1 MDNFIDKLAQKFNA
15 QELIKANSQAEAAEM
30 KKLQLQISEY
40 EKILQEMRKLNYR
53 NSELSEK
60 IDGLVGDNAGKLK
73 GMQEDEQKLLSTLQ
87 NIANEY
93 LRLQKEALEKEEAR
107 QAALDEA
114 AANKRLDREMLE
126 ELFKNSDDFTHRENV
141 KVYRNVQAVVIDELK
156 KQTEVLT
163 HENDK
168 LKSKINVVTIIS
180 VISLLVGVA
189 GIIIQFL
196 LSWGINFIY

>member
-15 QELIKANSQAEAAEM
+15 QEMIKANSQAEAAEM

-73 GMQEDEQKLLSTLQ
+73 EMQEDEQKLLSVLKNIADEYTKLQ
-87 NIANEY
+87 N
-93 LRLQKEALEKEEAR
+93 EAYEKEEER
-107 QAALDEA
+107 QAAINEENEKA
-114 AANKRLDREMLE
+114 RLDKEMLE
-126 ELFKNSDDFTHRENV
+126 ELFNHSDEFTHRENV

-156 KQTEVLT
+156 KQTEALV
-163 HENDK
+163 HENER
-168 LKSKINVVTIIS
+168 LKSKINVVTIVS

-189 GIIIQFL
+189 GIVIQFL
-196 LSWGINFIY
+196 LSWGINFVY

>member
-15 QELIKANSQAEAAEM
+15 QEMIKANSQAEAAEM

-73 GMQEDEQKLLSTLQ
+73 EMQEDEQKLLSVLKNIADEYTELQ
-87 NIANEY
+87 N
-93 LRLQKEALEKEEAR
+93 EAYEKEEER
-107 QAALDEA
+107 QAAINEENEKA
-114 AANKRLDREMLE
+114 RLDKEMLE
-126 ELFKNSDDFTHRENV
+126 ELFNHSDEFTHRENV

-156 KQTEVLT
+156 KQTELLT
-163 HENDK
+163 TENTK
-168 LKSKINVVTIIS
+168 LKSRINVLTILS
-180 VISLLVGVA
+180 VISLLVGVV
-189 GIIIQFL
+189 GIVIQFF
-196 LSWGINFIY
+196 LSWGINFVY

>member
-15 QELIKANSQAEAAEM
+15 QEMIKANSQAEAAEM

-73 GMQEDEQKLLSTLQ
+73 EMQEDEQKLLSVLKNIADEYTKLQ
-87 NIANEY
+87 N
-93 LRLQKEALEKEEAR
+93 EAYEKEEER
-107 QAALDEA
+107 QAAINEENEKA
-114 AANKRLDREMLE
+114 RLDKEMLE
-126 ELFKNSDDFTHRENV
+126 DLFNHSDEFTHRENV

-156 KQTEVLT
+156 KQTELLT
-163 HENDK
+163 TENTK
-168 LKSKINVVTIIS
+168 LKSRINVLTILS
-180 VISLLVGVA
+180 VISLLVGVV
-189 GIIIQFL
+189 GIVIQFF
-196 LSWGINFIY
+196 LSWGINFVY

>member
-126 ELFKNSDDFTHRENV
+126 ELFNNSDDFTHRENV

>member
-15 QELIKANSQAEAAEM
+15 QEMIKANSQAEAAEM

-73 GMQEDEQKLLSTLQ
+73 EMQEDEQKLLSVLKNIADEYTKLQ
-87 NIANEY
+87 N
-93 LRLQKEALEKEEAR
+93 EAYEKEEER
-107 QAALDEA
+107 QAAINEENEKA
-114 AANKRLDREMLE
+114 RLDKEMLE
-126 ELFKNSDDFTHRENV
+126 ELFNHSDEFTHRENV

-156 KQTEVLT
+156 KQTELLT
-163 HENDK
+163 IENTK
-168 LKSKINVVTIIS
+168 LKSRINVLTILS
-180 VISLLVGVA
+180 VISLLVGVV
-189 GIIIQFL
+189 GIVIQFF
-196 LSWGINFIY
+196 LSWGINFVY

>member
-15 QELIKANSQAEAAEM
+15 QEMIKANSQAEAAEM

-73 GMQEDEQKLLSTLQ
+73 EMQEDEQKLLSVLKNIADEYTKLQ
-87 NIANEY
+87 NEVY
-93 LRLQKEALEKEEAR
+93 EKEEER
-107 QAALDEA
+107 QAAINEENEKA
-114 AANKRLDREMLE
+114 RLDKEMLE
-126 ELFKNSDDFTHRENV
+126 ELFNHSDEFTHRENV

-156 KQTEVLT
+156 KQTELLT
-163 HENDK
+163 TENTK
-168 LKSKINVVTIIS
+168 LKSRINVLTILS
-180 VISLLVGVA
+180 VISLLVGVV
-189 GIIIQFL
+189 GIVIQFF
-196 LSWGINFIY
+196 LSWGINFVY

>member
-15 QELIKANSQAEAAEM
+15 QEMIKANSQAEAAEM

-73 GMQEDEQKLLSTLQ
+73 EMQEDEQKLLSVLKNIADEYTKLQ
-87 NIANEY
+87 N
-93 LRLQKEALEKEEAR
+93 EAYEKEEER
-107 QAALDEA
+107 QAAINEENEKA
-114 AANKRLDREMLE
+114 RLDKEMLE
-126 ELFKNSDDFTHRENV
+126 ELFNHSDEFTHRENV

-156 KQTEVLT
+156 KQTELLT
-163 HENDK
+163 TENTK
-168 LKSKINVVTIIS
+168 LKSRINVLTILS
-180 VISLLVGVA
+180 VISLLVGVV
-189 GIIIQFL
+189 GIVIQFF
-196 LSWGINFIY
+196 LSWGINFVY